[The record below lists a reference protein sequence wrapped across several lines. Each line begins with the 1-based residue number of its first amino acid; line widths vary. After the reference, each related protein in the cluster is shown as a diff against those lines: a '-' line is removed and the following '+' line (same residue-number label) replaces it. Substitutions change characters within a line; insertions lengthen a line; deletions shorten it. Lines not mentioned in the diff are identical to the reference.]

1 MSEPKVVLHVMAG
14 DGPND
19 SMYGVGGWLHK
30 DLEKMTGLK
39 INFVSF
45 SGVYLHGADLARF
58 VEECK
63 DAQLVITDGWTHPT
77 DEANKSWSSQDA
89 YGWMAA
95 AVRAVRRVNPRAMI
109 LSELMEGINAV
120 DVHKIATPFANY
132 GDINVLVQ
140 AVQRSVVKE
149 GKPDVLVF
157 DDNETHGNAA
167 WQQLADYNVVV
178 VDNYDRAEELILA
191 GGFDYIL
198 LDLLVPASRSMQ
210 GTKGLQYVG
219 QEMPMTPILAF
230 LALCQDVNV
239 TPKGVAILTDSGHH
253 DHPAS
258 AALDR
263 LGKVVTL
270 NDTKVLLTNSHSF
283 VSGGVKQWDELLK
296 RLL

>member
-1 MSEPKVVLHVMAG
+1 MSDLKLVLHVMAG
-14 DGPND
+14 NGPND
-19 SMYGVGGWLHK
+19 SMYGVGGWLHRG
-30 DLEKMTGLK
+30 LEEKSGLK

-45 SGVYLHGADLARF
+45 SGVYLYGVDLMRF

-63 DAQLVITDGWTHPT
+63 DAQLVITDAWTHPT
-77 DEANKSWSSQDA
+77 DETNKNWSSQNA
-89 YGWMAA
+89 YSWMAA
-95 AVRAVRRVNPRAMI
+95 AVREVRRVNPRAMI

-120 DVHKIATPFANY
+120 DVHKIAVPFCNY
-132 GDINVLVQ
+132 GDIDVLAQ
-140 AVQRSVVKE
+140 AVQHSVVKE
-149 GKPDVLVF
+149 GKPSVLVF
-157 DDNETHGNAA
+157 DDNAKHCDAA
-167 WQQLADYNVVV
+167 WQQLTDYNLVV
-178 VDNYDRAEELILA
+178 VDNYDRAAELILS

-210 GTKGLQYVG
+210 GPKGLPYVG

-230 LALCQDVNV
+230 LALCQDA
-239 TPKGVAILTDSGHH
+239 PKGIAILTDSGHH

-263 LGKVVTL
+263 LGQVMTL

-283 VSGGVKQWDELLK
+283 VSSGVKQWDALLK